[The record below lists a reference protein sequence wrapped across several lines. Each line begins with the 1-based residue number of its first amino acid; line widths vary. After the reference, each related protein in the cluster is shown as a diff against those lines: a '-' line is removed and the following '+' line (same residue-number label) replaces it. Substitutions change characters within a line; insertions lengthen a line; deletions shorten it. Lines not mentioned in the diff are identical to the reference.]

1 MQILEEEA
9 CRKEEIAGN
18 DIPCNECR
26 KRPAEI
32 FQVTGDY
39 CIDCWQALTHTNA

>member
-9 CRKEEIAGN
+9 RKKGEIAGN
-18 DIPCNECR
+18 DIPCNECN

-32 FQVTGDY
+32 FQATV
-39 CIDCWQALTHTNA
+39 DCWQALTHTNA